1 MIAEELLCGINL
13 FNTGHFFEC
22 HDVLEDLWHGP
33 RGTDRLFLQGL
44 IQLAVGMYHFE
55 NRNWK
60 GANSQLKKS
69 AAKLEAYLPHHCG
82 VDIGRL
88 LAESAPWIGRSEPG
102 VEGKCNDGENSI
114 IPKIHLFHLASS
126 KEN

>member
-1 MIAEELLCGINL
+1 MIAAELERGINL

-22 HDVLEDLWHGP
+22 HDVLEDLWHGT

-69 AAKLEAYLPHHCG
+69 AVKLEQYLPHHCG
-82 VDIGRL
+82 IDVRRL
-88 LAESAPWIGRSEPG
+88 LTEFQPWIARSEPG
-102 VEGKCNDGENSI
+102 VEGKHGDNENLTT
-114 IPKIHLFHLASS
+114 PNIHLFHLVSS
-126 KEN
+126 KEI

>member
-1 MIAEELLCGINL
+1 MIAEELQRGINL
-13 FNTGHFFEC
+13 YNTGHFFEC
-22 HDVLEDLWHGP
+22 HDVLEDLWHGT

-69 AAKLEAYLPHHCG
+69 AAKLEQYLPHYCG
-82 VDIGRL
+82 VDVGRL
-88 LAESAPWIGRSEPG
+88 LKECAPWILKSEPG
-102 VEGKCNDGENSI
+102 VEGTNNDENSV
-114 IPKIHLFHLASS
+114 IPKIHLFHLESS